1 MYKRQGTDTATTTT
15 SGTNSYVGWCWKAG
29 GSKNTFNVD
38 DVGYATAAAAGLNG
52 GDITPTGASVGTK
65 QGFSIIEFTGSASGT
80 PSISHGLSEAPN
92 FIIQKDTGAT
102 TSWRVFMY
110 NGTTWSIMNFDDAS
124 GAQGATETAP
134 TSSLFY
140 ANGNGNAANTQI
152 AYLWH
157 DVPGLQKFGSYE
169 NPSSSEGAFVKLGF
183 KPAILIYKCSK
194 NISSSSG
201 AGDWMI
207 IDTTRSPVNN
217 PSDMNN
223 LSLNENN
230 SEDGYYSASQG
241 AVDILSNGFKIRHPN
256 SSPGGDPGRLYTY
269 AAWAEVPAFSL
280 YGAQANAR

>member
-1 MYKRQGTDTATTTT
+1 MH
-15 SGTNSYVGWCWKAG
+15 
-29 GSKNTFNVD
+29 
-38 DVGYATAAAAGLNG
+38 
-52 GDITPTGASVGTK
+52 
-65 QGFSIIEFTGSASGT
+65 SA
-80 PSISHGLSEAPN
+80 L
-92 FIIQKDTGAT
+92 GAT
-102 TSWRVFMY
+102 YRGYLNTNAAFADSDDGFGDVEPTSSVFTVAY
-110 NGTTWSIMNFDDAS
+110 NGTNKLGSD
-124 GAQGATETAP
+124 
-134 TSSLFY
+134 Y
-140 ANGNGNAANTQI
+140 I
-152 AYLWH
+152 AYCWH